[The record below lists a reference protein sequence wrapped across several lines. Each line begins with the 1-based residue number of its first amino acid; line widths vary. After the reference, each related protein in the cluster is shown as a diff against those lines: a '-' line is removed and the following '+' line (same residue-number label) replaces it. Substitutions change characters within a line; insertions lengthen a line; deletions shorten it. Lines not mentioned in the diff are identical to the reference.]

1 MPFTFDVDLTL
12 NMQITQ
18 SDAFLLS
25 QALNFIEIPE
35 SFTFDDDE
43 WRRISKMH
51 DQLRRISTWKQPS

>member
-1 MPFTFDVDLTL
+1 MPFTLDVDLTL

-35 SFTFDDDE
+35 SFTLDDGE
-43 WRRISKMH
+43 WRRINKMR
-51 DQLRRISTWKQPS
+51 DQLHRISTWKEPS

>member
-1 MPFTFDVDLTL
+1 MPFTLDVDLTL

-35 SFTFDDDE
+35 SFTFDDGE
-43 WRRISKMH
+43 WRRINKMR
-51 DQLRRISTWKQPS
+51 DQLHRISTWKEPS